1 VRTGRSRGGA
11 LVEKCTERN
20 CGDACGKVK
29 GARLLCAVRLRD
41 VCGGEVA
48 VLFCFPG
55 YHKTK
60 DGYKISG
67 QGAKAPYKI
76 GMWAIWQRSLP
87 IEEACQ
93 HAVSFIAL

>member
-1 VRTGRSRGGA
+1 VKRARK
-11 LVEKCTERN
+11 EN

-29 GARLLCAVRLRD
+29 GARLLCAVRLR
-41 VCGGEVA
+41 GEMWGKLA
-48 VLFCFPG
+48 GLPG
-55 YHKTK
+55 STK
-60 DGYKISG
+60 NGYDISG

-93 HAVSFIAL
+93 HAVSFIALNVPV